1 MIILIT
7 NHGNTKNTGN
17 YVIRVYYNAIVYPT
31 QYPTNSPIKLLDNT
45 STNDSYMYNNI
56 ILNLELPIALNTA
69 ISFTYSIKFADIDD
83 DNEKKQRTITIAVN
97 AVKIVVIRL

>member
-1 MIILIT
+1 
-7 NHGNTKNTGN
+7 
-17 YVIRVYYNAIVYPT
+17 
-31 QYPTNSPIKLLDNT
+31 
-45 STNDSYMYNNI
+45 MYNNI

>member
-1 MIILIT
+1 MIAIS
-7 NHGNTKNTGN
+7 NYHGNTKNTGN

-45 STNDSYMYNNI
+45 STNDSYMYKSVI
-56 ILNLELPIALNTA
+56 LELEFPIALNTA
-69 ISFTYSIKFADIDD
+69 ISFTYSIKLADIDD
-83 DNEKKQRTITIAVN
+83 DNEKKHRTITIAVN